1 MSIQL
6 PRSKKALHFTGSVRS
21 LAPERPT
28 NALGQ
33 ERPKA
38 PPPPPPTRAVPLAP
52 PRQPRRA
59 SARRVEAAKPEPMR
73 APLVSVDE
81 EDINT
86 QSLDREAIIAALFPI
101 ARRDKG
107 TQPAPNL
114 PVPHFRSAAEAQ
126 AQHAPPV
133 IVRPPPSGGALPL
146 SVWLVTALIAGIVSF
161 NVAPQAVESVSQAV
175 RAVAAP

>member
-1 MSIQL
+1 ML
-6 PRSKKALHFTGSVRS
+6 
-21 LAPERPT
+21 
-28 NALGQ
+28 
-33 ERPKA
+33 
-38 PPPPPPTRAVPLAP
+38 
-52 PRQPRRA
+52 
-59 SARRVEAAKPEPMR
+59 EPMR

-126 AQHAPPV
+126 AQHALAV
-133 IVRPPPSGGALPL
+133 IVRPAPTGGALPL
-146 SVWLVTALIAGIVSF
+146 AVWLVTALIAGIVSF

-175 RAVAAP
+175 RAIAPP